1 MNDALAVVVNQVGI
15 PLLVR
20 PYGQA
25 QVPATAAIGIVN
37 AIFDA
42 ALGSN
47 KHVAFLE
54 TMQYR
59 VAYRHT
65 DDGWLLT
72 LFNSELLPRQQSSQT
87 LQWIDRMLHLVLR
100 PSLFASTD
108 AGSQKF
114 EVTRH
119 IAFLDYIMTHQSD
132 LELAVGI
139 PLIASSIDQAL
150 DMMSIGVAWAGPMY
164 IVSDGAILLDND
176 NNVDN
181 SFDSWLLVLL
191 VIAAELLLEQ
201 PAKPTLQFPV
211 YINMIPHQMMVVQ
224 VPSSTHLVWF
234 GLTSGDVRISGE
246 DVHKKLIEWHRRACS
261 LLPTLWNLPPATS
274 EQWPALLGYC
284 LFRQSPSPR
293 CSATVAIKSTAV
305 PSATPPQLK
314 TSLLCP
320 TPQDIY
326 TLLGHGILR
335 LCHTTPSSTTN
346 QDNLLVL
353 GNNLVVLY
361 AVRPPVHIV
370 AVLTGPVELSAAIKV
385 ADYLAQ
391 IACSG

>member
-1 MNDALAVVVNQVGI
+1 
-15 PLLVR
+15 
-20 PYGQA
+20 
-25 QVPATAAIGIVN
+25 PATAAIGIVN

-87 LQWIDRMLHLVLR
+87 LQWIDRMLHLILR

-201 PAKPTLQFPV
+201 PANPTLQFPV
-211 YINMIPHQMMVVQ
+211 YINMD
-224 VPSSTHLVWF
+224 LWR
-234 GLTSGDVRISGE
+234 G
-246 DVHKKLIEWHRRACS
+246 RAQEADRVAPTGM
-261 LLPTLWNLPPATS
+261 LPLADIVEPATS
-274 EQWPALLGYC
+274 NE
-284 LFRQSPSPR
+284 
-293 CSATVAIKSTAV
+293 
-305 PSATPPQLK
+305 
-314 TSLLCP
+314 
-320 TPQDIY
+320 
-326 TLLGHGILR
+326 
-335 LCHTTPSSTTN
+335 
-346 QDNLLVL
+346 
-353 GNNLVVLY
+353 
-361 AVRPPVHIV
+361 
-370 AVLTGPVELSAAIKV
+370 
-385 ADYLAQ
+385 
-391 IACSG
+391 